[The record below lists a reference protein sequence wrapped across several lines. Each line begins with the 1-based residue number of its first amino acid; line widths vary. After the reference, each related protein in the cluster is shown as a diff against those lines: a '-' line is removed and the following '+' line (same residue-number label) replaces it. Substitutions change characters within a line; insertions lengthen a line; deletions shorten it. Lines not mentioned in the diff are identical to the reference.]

1 LPMFKTMKGDPNEK
15 KGKIIPFPQK
25 TGETTQKA
33 KDDIARK
40 EIGKQETLRLLKNAA
55 PDVSKELEQL
65 LEMPE
70 KLYVAQMQGMTSF
83 SSEKEKGIEQLATT
97 LARGGAD
104 NKELPMDLPDYGI
117 VLITMGSNTYCVFV
131 DRKRKVMAFEH
142 ISSMHS
148 QGTWSDFS
156 DVLNDSVN
164 AAKNLEERNISF
176 SFVIN
181 GKKME

>member
-1 LPMFKTMKGDPNEK
+1 MRGNDPK
-15 KGKIIPFPQK
+15 APKGKIIPFPQK

-33 KDDIARK
+33 KDEITRTEIEKK
-40 EIGKQETLRLLKNAA
+40 EVLRLLKNAA
-55 PDVSKELEQL
+55 PDVTEKLEQL
-65 LEMPE
+65 FEMP
-70 KLYVAQMQGMTSF
+70 KKIYVAQMQGMTSF

-97 LARGGAD
+97 LVLGGED
-104 NKELPMDLPDYGI
+104 NKELPMDLSDYGI

-156 DVLNDSVN
+156 DVLNDSVS
-164 AAKNLEERNISF
+164 AAKTLEERNISF